1 LRKQLSEKV
10 NVTKA
15 KLLIKKTMKVFYYT
29 APPFLDTA
37 IEIINILKTRVELH
51 VVIEIAPTSKSSTIL
66 DVALLPEKPM
76 LISPGKLLS
85 EDSYQKMKPYLDG
98 VASIYFAVHP
108 HDNGLSF
115 STWKASQLVLSH
127 VRKIKPDIIHIDAKS
142 LRFITMAPYLYFFKK
157 VYTTIHDPIPHSGED
172 HLKARLIRF
181 LSLGVAKNYFFYSKF
196 AHDEFKK
203 IETANKKTTWQLR
216 LFPITFFR
224 KYSKKNHEVKV
235 HNLFFGRLSPYK
247 GIDVLMDAI
256 PIILG
261 KYPNE
266 KFVVAGKSIDGY
278 QIDLQ
283 LIEKY
288 KDNIVLLNRYISNE
302 ELVDLFT
309 SAKMVLCPYKDATQS
324 GVLVT
329 ALALDVPVI
338 ASRVGAFPEYINENK
353 NGLSVPVNDASALAD
368 AVTNFLDNDKYKT
381 IASFIKEENKHNQW
395 ENNIEELLKAYNN

>member
-1 LRKQLSEKV
+1 
-10 NVTKA
+10 
-15 KLLIKKTMKVFYYT
+15 M
-29 APPFLDTA
+29 DTA

-51 VVIEIAPTSKSSTIL
+51 VVVEIAPTSKSSTIL
-66 DVALLPEKPM
+66 DVAVLPEKPT
-76 LISPGKLLS
+76 LISPDKLLS
-85 EDSYQKMKPYLDG
+85 EDSYHKMKPYLDG
-98 VASIYFAVHP
+98 VASVYFAVHP

-127 VRKIKPDIIHIDAKS
+127 VRKLKPDIIHIDAKS
-142 LRFITMAPYLYFFKK
+142 LRFITMAPYLYFFRK

-196 AHDEFKK
+196 AHDEFKR
-203 IETANKKTTWQLR
+203 IEIANKKTTWQLR

-224 KYSKKNHEVKV
+224 KYIKMNHEVKV

-256 PIILG
+256 PKILE

-278 QIDLQ
+278 QIDQQ

-288 KDNIVLLNRYISNE
+288 KDNIILLNRYISNE

-309 SAKMVLCPYKDATQS
+309 RAKMVLCPYKDATQS

-329 ALALDVPVI
+329 ALALNVPVI

-368 AVTNFLDNDKYKT
+368 AVTNLLDNDKYET
-381 IASFIKEENKHNQW
+381 IASFIKEENKINQW